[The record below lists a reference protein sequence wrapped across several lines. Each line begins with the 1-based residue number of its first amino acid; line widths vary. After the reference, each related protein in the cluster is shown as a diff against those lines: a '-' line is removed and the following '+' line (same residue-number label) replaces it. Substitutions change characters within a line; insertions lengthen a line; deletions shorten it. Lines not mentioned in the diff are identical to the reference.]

1 MFQTLVN
8 FFKVADI
15 RKKILFTL
23 AMLVIF
29 RIGTFVPVPG
39 VNAAAL
45 QSSMD
50 GGILGFL
57 NTFNGGALKNFSIF
71 AMGVMPYITSSIIV
85 QLLQMDVVPKLTEW
99 SKQGEMGRKKL
110 NQLTRYMTIGLGLI
124 EAFGMAYGFNRMSAA
139 GLVIEPSIG
148 RYAIIA
154 IVLTTGT
161 MFLMWLGE
169 QITVKG
175 VGNGVSI
182 IIFAG
187 IVARIPDGV

>member
-1 MFQTLVN
+1 
-8 FFKVADI
+8 
-15 RKKILFTL
+15 
-23 AMLVIF
+23 
-29 RIGTFVPVPG
+29 
-39 VNAAAL
+39 
-45 QSSMD
+45 
-50 GGILGFL
+50 
-57 NTFNGGALKNFSIF
+57 
-71 AMGVMPYITSSIIV
+71 
-85 QLLQMDVVPKLTEW
+85 
-99 SKQGEMGRKKL
+99 
-110 NQLTRYMTIGLGLI
+110 TRYMTIGLGLV
-124 EAFGMAYGFNRMSAA
+124 EAFGMAYGFNRMSSA

-187 IVARIPDGV
+187 IVARIPDG